1 MRYRDPTRETAGDAR
16 RDLLDAAVVLGA
28 HVDAP
33 EGDVDDEIIVRA
45 LPAFMDAR
53 ERYLASLGAR
63 YGITLDSGPRPTH
76 AHHSVLDVAR
86 RFGLTAW
93 ARPRAHRAT
102 ACLRPADALPPAGT
116 SSRPGRGRPCYRPT
130 ARERCRLGI
139 QMTSPGRRVG
149 HSAKRSRSPAPD
161 FLGQGAAGRRWN
173 NGAGRPATV
182 LSPRAHGRRTRGA
195 RFAPPP
201 GPAPSGNPPGS

>member
-28 HVDAP
+28 HVYAP

-93 ARPRAHRAT
+93 H
-102 ACLRPADALPPAGT
+102 
-116 SSRPGRGRPCYRPT
+116 
-130 ARERCRLGI
+130 
-139 QMTSPGRRVG
+139 
-149 HSAKRSRSPAPD
+149 
-161 FLGQGAAGRRWN
+161 
-173 NGAGRPATV
+173 
-182 LSPRAHGRRTRGA
+182 
-195 RFAPPP
+195 
-201 GPAPSGNPPGS
+201 GPAPTGPPLACAPPTRYHRRVRHHAQVAADRAIAQPHGSGAGSAYR